1 LNHRNYSHLSQPTAI
16 EQVAVIGAGGSGLS
30 VSYHLTRL
38 GIQHTVL
45 ERGQP
50 GNTWSTERWDSF
62 HLVNPNWALR
72 LHGFEYEGSDPDGY
86 LSKAETVKMLADYA
100 ASFSAPVQTGIE
112 ITSIERACPTGF
124 ILRSESGDMLTENVV
139 IATGAFGVPA
149 CPAGA
154 SAITGVTQL
163 HSSEYKNAGSLPDGA
178 VLVIGSGQSG
188 AQIMEDLFDAG
199 RQVYLSVSSAG
210 RRPRRYRGR
219 DSSWW
224 NNTMGGFD
232 RTVNDVPSLNVRF
245 GSSAHT
251 SGTKGGHN
259 IYLRAFARDGVRLL
273 GRFNGGSGNRMKFKA
288 DLHDSLANTDEHAA
302 RWRAGVDRY
311 IEEHGLDAPP
321 EPEPDPPGISDIRV
335 PDPPLELDIK
345 QAGISTVIWAT
356 GFRYDYS
363 WIKLPVT
370 GNHGY
375 PVQRRGVTAW
385 PGLYFSGLQW
395 MFSAKSAQ
403 FIGVSEDA
411 CYVAEHIASKLSGS
425 GT

>member
-1 LNHRNYSHLSQPTAI
+1 MQK
-16 EQVAVIGAGGSGLS
+16 VVVIGAGSSGLS

-38 GIQHTVL
+38 KIDHILL
-45 ERGQP
+45 ERGQL
-50 GNTWSTERWDSF
+50 GNTWQTERWDSF
-62 HLVNPNWALR
+62 YLVNPNWALR
-72 LHGFEYEGSDPDGY
+72 LHGFEYKGTDPDGY

-100 ASFSAPVQTGIE
+100 ESFSAPVRTGVRV
-112 ITSIERACPTGF
+112 TSIDRACPSGF
-124 ILRSESGDMLTENVV
+124 ILHSEFGDILTENVV
-139 IATGAFGVPA
+139 VATGAFGVPSY
-149 CPAGA
+149 PAGA
-154 SAITGVTQL
+154 STITGVTQL
-163 HSSEYKNAGSLPDGA
+163 HSSEYKNARTLPDGA

-199 RQVYLSVSSAG
+199 RQVYLSVSRAG
-210 RRPRRYRGR
+210 RRPRRYRGK

-224 NNTMGGFD
+224 NNKMGGFD
-232 RTVNDVPSLNVRF
+232 RTVNDVPSLDVRF

-259 IYLRAFARDGVRLL
+259 IYLRAFAKDGVRML
-273 GRFNGGSGNRMKFKA
+273 GRFDGGSGSRLRFRD
-288 DLHDSLANTDEHAA
+288 DLQQSLEETDAHAA

-311 IEEHGLDAPP
+311 IAENGMDAPS
-321 EPEPDPPGISDIRV
+321 EPEPDPPGISDIVV
-335 PDPPLELDIK
+335 PNPPLELDLR
-345 QAGISTVIWAT
+345 QAGISTIIWAT

-363 WIKLPVT
+363 WIKMLVT
-370 GNHGY
+370 GDRGY

-411 CYVAEHIASKLSGS
+411 CYVAEHIAAKLSGGDS
-425 GT
+425 